1 MATARGPAQPSAK
14 LQSILKDFQQIASMA
29 GFLNHA
35 FDLPQLRLFFTL
47 YARLTVADEAAGL
60 ALAPGL
66 QAWGERIGV
75 QLREDSS
82 SAILPP
88 AVQVSAPQRL
98 PSGEAWYVVATLT
111 FSTKVTETSHQRVR
125 TAVLAA
131 YQAAAAL
138 REAGEAGLD
147 SV

>member
-60 ALAPGL
+60 ALA
-66 QAWGERIGV
+66 
-75 QLREDSS
+75 
-82 SAILPP
+82 
-88 AVQVSAPQRL
+88 
-98 PSGEAWYVVATLT
+98 
-111 FSTKVTETSHQRVR
+111 
-125 TAVLAA
+125 AA
-131 YQAAAAL
+131 YLGVTSMRSVPSAAFA
-138 REAGEAGLD
+138 
-147 SV
+147 S

>member
-1 MATARGPAQPSAK
+1 MATSRGPAQPSAK

-138 REAGEAGLD
+138 REAGGAGLD